1 MVCRLLTAAQ
11 MNEAAC
17 VCLGWCCANA
27 YTTGRSER
35 RSARAARTAR
45 TGAFPILFLAVRRA
59 GTPERVGKP
68 EPVRHVR
75 SPLAKQA
82 RYYFSTLGILDI
94 VYVARKY
101 FFDSFFGTAPLSS
114 AGDRS

>member
-1 MVCRLLTAAQ
+1 MKQRVSVWGGAAQ
-11 MNEAAC
+11 TLTRQDAAKDG
-17 VCLGWCCANA
+17 LRAL
-27 YTTGRSER
+27 R
-35 RSARAARTAR
+35 ARHAPAPSPS
-45 TGAFPILFLAVRRA
+45 FFLPSDAPA
-59 GTPERVGKP
+59 PPERVCKP

-101 FFDSFFGTAPLSS
+101 FFDSFFGTAPKLC
-114 AGDRS
+114 R